1 MSQLKYIYLTF
12 EFYFRDAPSEKETN
26 LATLIGQ
33 AERILLWENVTL
45 REELSSG
52 YAMFD
57 FLSIFR
63 FVCLIQLN
71 IESAL

>member
-52 YAMFD
+52 YVMFD
-57 FLSIFR
+57 FLYIFC

-71 IESAL
+71 IESAF